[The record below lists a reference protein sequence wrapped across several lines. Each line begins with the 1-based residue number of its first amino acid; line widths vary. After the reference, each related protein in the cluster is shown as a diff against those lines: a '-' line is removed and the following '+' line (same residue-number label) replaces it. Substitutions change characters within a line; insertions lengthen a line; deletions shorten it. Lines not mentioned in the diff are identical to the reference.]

1 MEYTQTSMQE
11 RLTDF
16 MYKVYGL
23 MGLAFVV
30 TGLTAFYIA
39 KTPALYI
46 PLVTRPGILFLV
58 ILIQLLLVISI
69 SLLMPK
75 LSFTSA
81 SILFL
86 LYAVSMGVTMST
98 VFLMYQMNS
107 IYIAFLISA
116 GMFFA
121 MALYGYITHAD
132 LSQIGSILLMALF
145 GLLIGLFVNM
155 FLQSSKFDV
164 ILSIAGVL
172 IFAVLTAYDTQR
184 IKYVGRLMLAEGQDV
199 SKIAVFGALTLYLD
213 FINLFLYL
221 LNLTGK
227 RRD

>member
-1 MEYTQTSMQE
+1 MEYTQTSLQE
-11 RLTDF
+11 RLSDF

-39 KTPALYI
+39 KSPALYI
-46 PLVTRPGILFLV
+46 PLITKPGILFLV

-69 SLLMPK
+69 SLLLPK
-75 LSFTSA
+75 LSFISA

-107 IYIAFLISA
+107 IYLAFLISA

-121 MALYGYITHAD
+121 MALYGYVTHAD
-132 LSQIGSILLMALF
+132 LSQLGSILLMALF
-145 GLLIGLFVNM
+145 GLLIGLFANM

-164 ILSIAGVL
+164 ILSTAGVL
-172 IFAVLTAYDTQR
+172 IFALLTAYDTQH
-184 IKYVGRLMLAEGQDV
+184 IKYLGRLMLTEGQDV
-199 SKIAVFGALTLYLD
+199 SKVAVFGALTLYLD

>member
-39 KTPALYI
+39 KSPALYI
-46 PLVTRPGILFLV
+46 PLVTKPGILFLA
-58 ILIQLLLVISI
+58 ILVQLLLVISI
-69 SLLMPK
+69 SLLLPK
-75 LSFTSA
+75 LSFASA

-86 LYAVSMGVTMST
+86 LYAVSMGITMSL
-98 VFLMYQMNS
+98 VFLMYQMSS
-107 IYIAFLISA
+107 IYVAFLISA

-121 MALYGYITHAD
+121 MAIYGYVTHAD
-132 LSQIGSILLMALF
+132 LSQLSSILLMALF

-155 FLQSSKFDV
+155 FLQSSKFDI
-164 ILSIAGVL
+164 ILSTAGVL
-172 IFAVLTAYDTQR
+172 IFAVLTAYDTQH
-184 IKYVGRLMLAEGQDV
+184 IKYLGGLMLAEGQDV
-199 SKIAVFGALTLYLD
+199 SKVAVFGALTLYLD

>member
-1 MEYTQTSMQE
+1 MEYTQSSMQE
-11 RLTDF
+11 RLADF

-39 KTPALYI
+39 KSPTLYI
-46 PLVTRPGILFLV
+46 PLVTKPGILFLV
-58 ILIQLLLVISI
+58 ILVQLLLVISI
-69 SLLMPK
+69 SLLLPK
-75 LSFTSA
+75 LSFA
-81 SILFL
+81 SVSVLFL
-86 LYAVSMGVTMST
+86 LYAVSMGVTMSL

-107 IYIAFLISA
+107 IYMAFLISA

-121 MALYGYITHAD
+121 MALYGYVTHAD

-155 FLQSSKFDV
+155 FLQSSKFDL
-164 ILSIAGVL
+164 ILSTAGVL
-172 IFAVLTAYDTQR
+172 IFAVLTAYDTQH
-184 IKYVGRLMLAEGQDV
+184 IKYLGRLMLAEGQDV
-199 SKIAVFGALTLYLD
+199 SKVAVFGALTLYLD
-213 FINLFLYL
+213 FINLFLYI